1 MYLVQPTYLNNDLN
15 LIWINSFNM
24 PHGNFLLHQ
33 VSQSKPSKHKIKC
46 LILFQ
51 NNNKI
56 FLITKNCDM

>member
-1 MYLVQPTYLNNDLN
+1 MYLVQPTYLNIDLN

-24 PHGNFLLHQ
+24 PHGNFLLHH